1 MKKCVC
7 ALIALIMSVSVLTA
21 CNNGDGVGNES
32 KNQENESAAVSGSVS
47 DESSEASEDGN
58 KPYGWNLPV
67 RDMDN
72 REFRVLCR
80 EFGAGSASILGFNG
94 EVIQRPD
101 FDEQTADMVDI
112 EKYHVRRE
120 IEDRY
125 NCTITGE
132 LSSASQGD
140 FNNIVKSCVLTGEP
154 HYDMVFDAYGFM
166 YTIIA
171 EDMYADI
178 ASIDSIDLSN
188 PWWDQNAVRDLSI
201 CKKLYF
207 ICGDINTYDN
217 DGTWVIYYNK
227 ELAAKVIPDVNFYS
241 LVENN
246 EWTFDKFAQIV
257 RMVSSD
263 TDGVDGMS
271 EFDTWGLGTE
281 SYNAFVHMLASGR
294 KIAQKDENDVPYL
307 DFQNDGMYTVM
318 DKIMTF
324 YSDNDNVLV
333 ANRFS
338 GKYSNPWEETII
350 KAFRDGRELFY
361 MGGLINMVGFR
372 TIDFNFGILPIPK
385 HTAEQDNYYHSV
397 SIHNMSCLGIPAT
410 TDDYDDLGLI
420 IEALGAESKNKVT
433 PVYYDKCMKSMYVR
447 DEEDEAMLDIIFDS
461 RCFDLGS
468 VFNWGG
474 ILGEF
479 MNINTNFA
487 SRFDA
492 IADAA
497 QAQLEETLE
506 YFRK

>member
-307 DFQNDGMYTVM
+307 DFQNDGMYTSWT
-318 DKIMTF
+318 K
-324 YSDNDNVLV
+324 
-333 ANRFS
+333 
-338 GKYSNPWEETII
+338 
-350 KAFRDGRELFY
+350 
-361 MGGLINMVGFR
+361 
-372 TIDFNFGILPIPK
+372 
-385 HTAEQDNYYHSV
+385 
-397 SIHNMSCLGIPAT
+397 
-410 TDDYDDLGLI
+410 
-420 IEALGAESKNKVT
+420 
-433 PVYYDKCMKSMYVR
+433 
-447 DEEDEAMLDIIFDS
+447 
-461 RCFDLGS
+461 
-468 VFNWGG
+468 
-474 ILGEF
+474 
-479 MNINTNFA
+479 
-487 SRFDA
+487 
-492 IADAA
+492 
-497 QAQLEETLE
+497 
-506 YFRK
+506 

>member
-112 EKYHVRRE
+112 EKYRVRRE

-178 ASIDSIDLSN
+178 ASIDSIDFSN

>member
-217 DGTWVIYYNK
+217 DGTWVI
-227 ELAAKVIPDVNFYS
+227 
-241 LVENN
+241 
-246 EWTFDKFAQIV
+246 
-257 RMVSSD
+257 
-263 TDGVDGMS
+263 
-271 EFDTWGLGTE
+271 
-281 SYNAFVHMLASGR
+281 
-294 KIAQKDENDVPYL
+294 
-307 DFQNDGMYTVM
+307 
-318 DKIMTF
+318 
-324 YSDNDNVLV
+324 
-333 ANRFS
+333 
-338 GKYSNPWEETII
+338 
-350 KAFRDGRELFY
+350 
-361 MGGLINMVGFR
+361 
-372 TIDFNFGILPIPK
+372 
-385 HTAEQDNYYHSV
+385 
-397 SIHNMSCLGIPAT
+397 
-410 TDDYDDLGLI
+410 
-420 IEALGAESKNKVT
+420 
-433 PVYYDKCMKSMYVR
+433 
-447 DEEDEAMLDIIFDS
+447 
-461 RCFDLGS
+461 
-468 VFNWGG
+468 
-474 ILGEF
+474 
-479 MNINTNFA
+479 
-487 SRFDA
+487 
-492 IADAA
+492 
-497 QAQLEETLE
+497 
-506 YFRK
+506 